1 MSTELSENS
10 SATKEKIWKAHI
22 KACSRSGLS
31 RKEYCRRHSLSYHAF
46 YYWKKKLFPQAD
58 PGPDLVAVPLRKSSP
73 VRESNMASSLKVEV
87 GDRFKVEVREG
98 FSRQTLARVISIL
111 EECK

>member
-1 MSTELSENS
+1 MPTELSENS
-10 SATKEKIWKAHI
+10 SANKEKIWKAHI

-46 YYWKKKLFPQAD
+46 YYWKKKLFPQTG

-73 VRESNMASSLKVEV
+73 AGESNMTSSLKVEI
-87 GDRFKVEVREG
+87 GGRFKVEVREG
-98 FSRQTLARVISIL
+98 FSRQTLARVISTL